1 MKRCP
6 ECRRDYYDDTLLYC
20 LDDGNALLEGPAS
33 MDEPKTAILSEPGA
47 IATGFPA
54 SESPTRAQI
63 HTTGAEAEPQ
73 DRLGQA
79 SEKRRFWHKKRASVA
94 EAGNRSAHLAAKPLM
109 ASVIAVLILVG
120 GFFGYQYFKP
130 AVVEQINSIAVLP
143 FQNKSGDPNT
153 EYLSDGL
160 AESLIYRLSQLPN
173 LKVSPTSSVI
183 RYKGKDTDVAKIAS
197 ELGVDAVMTG
207 RLAQIGDN
215 LTISVELVDVRN
227 NKLLWGEQYD
237 RKMADLLATQR
248 EIATAIVQKL
258 QLKLSGEDAKGITKK
273 YTDSNEAYQLYL
285 KGRFHGSKR
294 TAKDAQKSIDYYQQA
309 TEIDP
314 KFALA
319 FAGLAEAN
327 WFLFLYSYPQVN
339 EVIPKARELALKAV
353 ELDGSLAEPHSVL
366 GVICNTYYRDFACM
380 EREQKIA
387 LELNPNYSEGHRR
400 YGLVLENQGRF
411 EEARVA
417 LGRALEIDPLSPVTN
432 FEIAHLLFYERK
444 YEESETLSKK
454 NVDLDPNFWYAHLQ
468 LFYVYRMKR
477 DYASAVEELA
487 KVQDAR
493 GEPDAAKLIRESF
506 AGGDW
511 QAFLRKITEQR
522 SRLKLYPYFVST
534 FFAELGEKDKAFAT
548 LNEALE
554 TKDQH
559 TAWMKMDPFM
569 DPLRDD
575 PRFKEVMKKAGFPE

>member
-20 LDDGNALLEGPAS
+20 LDDGNELLEGPAS
-33 MDEPKTAILSEPGA
+33 VDEPPTAILSAQGTVP
-47 IATGFPA
+47 TGDST

-63 HTTGAEAEPQ
+63 NTTDQTAILPIGSGNVDP
-73 DRLGQA
+73 R
-79 SEKRRFWHKKRASVA
+79 SRRFDKRLVA
-94 EAGNRSAHLAAKPLM
+94 GLFLVVLLAL
-109 ASVIAVLILVG
+109 G
-120 GFFGYQYFKP
+120 GFLGYRYFKT
-130 AVVEQINSIAVLP
+130 EGGRQINSIAVLP

-183 RYKGKDTDVAKIAS
+183 RYKGKDADVAKIAR

-248 EIATAIVQKL
+248 EIATTIAQKL
-258 QLKLSGEDAKGITKK
+258 ELKLSGDDVKGITKK
-273 YTDSNEAYQLYL
+273 YTESNEAYQLYL
-285 KGRFHGSKR
+285 KGRFYGSKR

-309 TEIDP
+309 TQIDP

-327 WFLFLYSYPQVN
+327 WFLALYSYPQVD
-339 EVIPKARELALKAV
+339 EAVPKARQLARKAI
-353 ELDGSLAEPHSVL
+353 ELDNTLAEPHSIL
-366 GVICNTYYRDFACM
+366 GVICLNYDRDFACM
-380 EREQKIA
+380 EREHKTAI
-387 LELNPNYSEGHRR
+387 ELNPNYSEGHRR
-400 YGLVLENQGRF
+400 YGLLLEDLGRF
-411 EEARVA
+411 EEARVSIR
-417 LGRALEIDPLSPVTN
+417 RALDIDPLSPVTN
-432 FEIAHLLFYERK
+432 YEIAHLLFFERK
-444 YEESETLSKK
+444 YEESETVSKK
-454 NVDLDPNFWYAHLQ
+454 NVELDPNFWYAHLQ
-468 LFYVYRMKR
+468 LFYVYRKKR
-477 DYASAVEELA
+477 DFPPAVEELA
-487 KVQDAR
+487 KVQDSR
-493 GEPDAAKLIRESF
+493 GELDAAKFIRESF

-511 QAFLRKITEQR
+511 QGFLRKITEQR
-522 SRLKLYPYFVST
+522 TRLKLYPYFVAG
-534 FFAELGEKDKAFAT
+534 FYAELGEINKAFAT
-548 LNEALE
+548 LNEALD

-559 TAWMKMDPFM
+559 AAWMKADPYM

-575 PRFKEVMKKAGFPE
+575 PRFKEILKKAGFPE